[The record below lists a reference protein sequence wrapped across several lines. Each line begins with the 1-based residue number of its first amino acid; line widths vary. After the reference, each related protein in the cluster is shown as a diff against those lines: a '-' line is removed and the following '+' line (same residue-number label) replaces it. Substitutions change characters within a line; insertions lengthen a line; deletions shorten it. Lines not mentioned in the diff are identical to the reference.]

1 MEIRN
6 ENSLLTFLVSD
17 ASTGL
22 KKVRGYKTWQIL
34 PREAH
39 RLRCCFPEGDHASS
53 SKRRDASL
61 LFYCSRTFSSPG
73 LSELSGIAL
82 CRPSFC
88 VSLVFGV
95 ARVAWL
101 PGNGLVIVKEC
112 ANKLAGRFF

>member
-1 MEIRN
+1 MQALQKEEMPPFSSIVA
-6 ENSLLTFLVSD
+6 ELSLLQD
-17 ASTGL
+17 
-22 KKVRGYKTWQIL
+22 
-34 PREAH
+34 
-39 RLRCCFPEGDHASS
+39 
-53 SKRRDASL
+53 
-61 LFYCSRTFSSPG
+61 
-73 LSELSGIAL
+73 SELSGIAL